1 MLRGERTDWYLPVL
15 IVGTALAAFLL
26 GSATTI
32 WLGSAPLPALARGA
46 ALPQGATNVLGEN
59 QTTGSAGSPAGRAQM
74 PAAQPAAPG
83 SAQPGEA
90 AAASAAQPTGS
101 PTSASGGNQTTG
113 PGGSPAGRAQMPA
126 AQPPAPG
133 SAQPAEA
140 AAASAAPTPP
150 ATAASSAQPVASPAT
165 APGAVSAAI
174 PQGSDFS
181 LQLGAFLD
189 AAKAKSLT
197 DRLAARGYSPT
208 SIEAADGYGRTW
220 HYVRLG
226 AFADEGAAAL
236 AASDLLERAG
246 IGAAVVRLSTANAG
260 R

>member
-1 MLRGERTDWYLPVL
+1 MPRGEPTDWYLPVL

-32 WLGSAPLPALARGA
+32 WLGMAPLPALARSA

-59 QTTGSAGSPAGRAQM
+59 QTTGSPAGRAQM
-74 PAAQPAAPG
+74 PAAQPPAPG

-101 PTSASGGNQTTG
+101 PASASGGNQTTG
-113 PGGSPAGRAQMPA
+113 PGGSRAGRAQMPA
-126 AQPPAPG
+126 AQPPAPR

-150 ATAASSAQPVASPAT
+150 ATAASSAQPVALP
-165 APGAVSAAI
+165 APGPARAAA

-181 LQLGAFLD
+181 LQLGAFL
-189 AAKAKSLT
+189 
-197 DRLAARGYSPT
+197 RR
-208 SIEAADGYGRTW
+208 
-220 HYVRLG
+220 
-226 AFADEGAAAL
+226 
-236 AASDLLERAG
+236 SD
-246 IGAAVVRLSTANAG
+246 
-260 R
+260 

>member
-1 MLRGERTDWYLPVL
+1 MPRGEPTDWYLPVL

-32 WLGSAPLPALARGA
+32 WLGMAPLPALARSA

-59 QTTGSAGSPAGRAQM
+59 QTT
-74 PAAQPAAPG
+74 
-83 SAQPGEA
+83 
-90 AAASAAQPTGS
+90 
-101 PTSASGGNQTTG
+101 
-113 PGGSPAGRAQMPA
+113 GSPAGRAQMPA

-150 ATAASSAQPVASPAT
+150 ATAASSAQPVASPAS

-197 DRLAARGYSPT
+197 ERLAARGYSPT

-226 AFADEGAAAL
+226 AFADEVAAAL

-246 IGAAVVRLSTANAG
+246 IGAVVVRLSAANAG